1 MTAKTA
7 VNQTA
12 APLGVLAHVL
22 SRDDRALLF
31 QLWIARAVLMKV
43 LIQKTPLSSELSFLS
58 LYSSAKSPVLTS
70 CTASAMT

>member
-43 LIQKTPLSSELSFLS
+43 LIQKTPLSS
-58 LYSSAKSPVLTS
+58 
-70 CTASAMT
+70 